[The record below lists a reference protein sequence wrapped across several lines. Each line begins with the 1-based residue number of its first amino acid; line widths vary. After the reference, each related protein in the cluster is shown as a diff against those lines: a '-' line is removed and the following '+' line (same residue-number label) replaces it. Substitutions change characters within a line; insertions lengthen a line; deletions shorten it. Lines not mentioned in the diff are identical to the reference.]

1 MKGNTHNSTACN
13 WILFKNI
20 QMMPAVP
27 PWTRVSW
34 FNVIFGCELEGCVDT
49 RRDKTWP
56 INTNRTN
63 SPASSITRERR
74 NVTCSILYAT
84 FHLYSCLT
92 HTPPSIFTQCHIQER
107 LSNVRKPKVDLHV
120 LSTPESSLYQH
131 LQQHAVFLTLVSSAK
146 CICTQSCWK
155 KNAWC
160 LKELQTC
167 SANQ

>member
-1 MKGNTHNSTACN
+1 MQLNFIQEYPNDASCTSMNKSLMIQCHIWV
-13 WILFKNI
+13 WIRRK
-20 QMMPAVP
+20 
-27 PWTRVSW
+27 S
-34 FNVIFGCELEGCVDT
+34 VDT

-56 INTNRTN
+56 INTNRTK

-92 HTPPSIFTQCHIQER
+92 HTPPSIFTQCHIQEQ